1 MGRVVAVGSLNST
14 KINAVAKAYSMFGI
28 TVDVRPVKV
37 QALTQQPLGLGEITN
52 GAVLRARQALNTVND
67 AEEAVG
73 IETGLV
79 KVSDSYLNIPVAA
92 IIGKDGYLTI
102 GIGPGFAI
110 PIDLVRSVELGM
122 ELEKAVETRYGYTGV
137 GESIG
142 LVGILTRGLV
152 TRLDANTWSVLMAL
166 IPRLSWNRGL
176 YGG

>member
-1 MGRVVAVGSLNST
+1 
-14 KINAVAKAYSMFGI
+14 
-28 TVDVRPVKV
+28 
-37 QALTQQPLGLGEITN
+37 
-52 GAVLRARQALNTVND
+52 
-67 AEEAVG
+67 
-73 IETGLV
+73 
-79 KVSDSYLNIPVAA
+79 
-92 IIGKDGYLTI
+92 
-102 GIGPGFAI
+102 
-110 PIDLVRSVELGM
+110 LVRSVELGM